1 VGRIGGFADNWA
13 DNEEL
18 VDPPDLV
25 GPARD
30 LERGGWR
37 LLALGVRVAAVTL
50 DVSYSRQT

>member
-1 VGRIGGFADNWA
+1 MGRIGGRADNWA
-13 DNEEL
+13 DNEGL